1 VKIKR
6 FAISAWMHSC
16 AMKVTAWKKQGITSL
31 TFLQLEKLVG
41 GHLVKAG
48 LLADNTCPFSKEAI
62 ALMQQN
68 LELVQDSENELK
80 KFVTYPLEET
90 LASGAADKAK
100 EDNLKAVVEHVL
112 AQYDSGELDEVS
124 FQLLHIFLAFLQLGT
139 PVHSKIIRFRRSEL
153 PRCHG
158 VCKRVQSWILDRSEV
173 SGPCWKGRTRRAC

>member
-1 VKIKR
+1 
-6 FAISAWMHSC
+6 
-16 AMKVTAWKKQGITSL
+16 MKVTAWKKQGIASL

-41 GHLVKAG
+41 SHLVKAG
-48 LLADNTCPFSKEAI
+48 LLADATSPFSKGAI

-124 FQLLHIFLAFLQLGT
+124 FQLLHIVLAFVQVGT
-139 PVHSKIIRFRRSEL
+139 PVHSKIVRFRRSEH
-153 PRCHG
+153 PRCHR
-158 VCKRVQSWILDRSEV
+158 VRKRVQIWILDQLEV
-173 SGPCWKGRTRRAC
+173 SRPCWKGRNCRAC